1 VTVPTEPLLS
11 ALVLTPGVVAVLLL
25 ATPREAVRLQRW
37 AGLAAS
43 LVAFALALLA
53 WARFDPANPGFQ
65 LVEVR
70 TWLPGVGIAYS
81 LGMDGISLLL
91 VLLTTFLQ
99 PLVFISSWKP
109 IHVRVKGYV
118 ISMLLLETGILGAFL
133 ATDLFL
139 FYVFWEL
146 MLLPMYFIIGV
157 WGGDRR
163 IYAAVKFVLF
173 TLAGSLLM
181 LVGIIYLSTFHHTQT
196 GMWSFS
202 YTDML
207 GLSIPM
213 GAGFWHSPQMLLFA
227 AFALAFAIKVPVFP
241 LHTWLPDAHTEAPT
255 GGSIILAGV
264 LLKLGTYGLLRFN
277 RPLFPEAWQRAT
289 PLFLTLAVIAIIY
302 GALVAWAQRDMKRL
316 IAYSSVTHMGFIVLG
331 LFAGTLTSTQGA
343 VIQMVNHGL
352 STGALFLLVGVIY
365 DRRHTRMIEDFG
377 GLAAVMPLYTGAFL
391 ISTFA
396 SIGLPGLNGF
406 VGEFLILT
414 GAFPRYPTAVVLAA
428 TGIVLGAVYML
439 SLVQRVFWNALR
451 HEENWTLRD
460 LTWQE
465 VLAFAPMGT
474 LMVWIGVHPDTFLSL
489 SEAAV
494 RRLIGG

>member
-1 VTVPTEPLLS
+1 MPTEPLLS
-11 ALVLTPGVVAVLLL
+11 AVVLTPGVVALLLL
-25 ATPREAVRLQRW
+25 ATPREAVRLHRW
-37 AGLAAS
+37 SGLAAS
-43 LVAFALALLA
+43 LLTLAFALAA
-53 WARFDPANPGFQ
+53 WSRFDPANPGFQ
-65 LVEVR
+65 LVETR
-70 TWLPGVGIAYS
+70 SWLPSVGIAYR
-81 LGMDGISLLL
+81 LGMDGISLVL
-91 VLLTTFLQ
+91 VLLTAFLQ

-109 IHVRVKGYV
+109 IHERVKGYV
-118 ISMLLLETGILGAFL
+118 VSMLLLETGILGAFL

-181 LVGIIYLSTFHHTQT
+181 LVGIIYLSTLQHART
-196 GMWSFS
+196 GTWSFN
-202 YTDML
+202 YADMV
-207 GLSIPM
+207 GLPIPM
-213 GAGFWHSPQMLLFA
+213 GEGFWHSPQMLLFA

-316 IAYSSVTHMGFIVLG
+316 VAYSSVTHMGFIILG

-343 VIQMVNHGL
+343 LIQMINHGL

-391 ISTFA
+391 LSTLA

-414 GAFPRYPTAVVLAA
+414 GAFASHPVAVVLAA

-451 HEENWTLRD
+451 HEENRTLAD

-465 VLAFAPMGT
+465 VLAFAPLGVF
-474 LMVWIGVHPDTFLSL
+474 MVWIGVHPGTFLTL
-489 SEAAV
+489 TEAAV